1 MGSDIMELLCPAG
14 SKESLIAAI
23 NNGADAIYLSGKKFG
38 ARAFAANFSN
48 DELKEAIRIGKIYG
62 VKIYVTMNTLVKENE
77 VDDFLNQVEF
87 LYSNGIDAILM
98 QDFGMICLCLK
109 KFPNLEIHASTQAH
123 NSSLQGIDFLYK
135 LGVKRVVLPREMSL
149 DEIKLI
155 KTPIEK
161 EVFIHGALCV
171 SYSGRCLMSQVLGG
185 RSGNRGECAGCC
197 RFPWKLYKSDK
208 LLKEGYLLSMKELNL
223 SEDILKLIPY
233 VNSLKIEGRMKSPT
247 YVSFITNYYRKILDN
262 KEITDI
268 DKETLQSLFYR
279 GYTKGHLL
287 KSKDLVNT
295 KSPNHIGLPIGKV
308 IDVNDS
314 KITILLDKD
323 LNQED
328 GIRFLESG
336 KGMIVNYLYD
346 MKDKLIAKGNTNQ
359 KIKLDNKIGLT
370 SLDTVALTTNHK
382 LITKFENI
390 TKKVNITIKV
400 VAKINN
406 PLEITFI
413 KDNIIIS
420 EKGNIVER
428 AKSAVVTKERIIN
441 QVKKL
446 GNTPFNCH
454 DIDVLMDDDIFIP
467 IGEINVLR
475 RTLTERLIG
484 KLMMNFKEPIIK
496 EVTLDYI
503 DSNDIDIN
511 NYNSIDE
518 CQFDIK
524 NSKGI
529 IHEIIDGREKDF
541 IAASSCNIT
550 NSYTAYFLSYYGYK
564 GVILSTELSDAE
576 INHLVNKIKEKTNI
590 KLFVENNIN
599 NKVMTIKGNILDID
613 KSSDYYLVDPKMRK
627 FKVIYDGRLTNIYS
641 PYKLNRC
648 ENAIKNVYFLRKR
661 S

>member
-1 MGSDIMELLCPAG
+1 MELLCPAG
-14 SKESLIAAI
+14 NKESLIAAI
-23 NNGADAIYLSGKKFG
+23 NSGANAVYLSGKKFG

-48 DELKEAIRIGKIYG
+48 EELKEAIRIGKVYG

-77 VDDFLNQVEF
+77 VEEFLEQVEF
-87 LYSNGIDAILM
+87 LYSNGVDAILM

-109 KFPNLEIHASTQAH
+109 KYPNLEIHASTQAH

-197 RFPWKLYKSDK
+197 RFKWKLYKSDK

-223 SEDILKLIPY
+223 SEDILKLTPY
-233 VNSLKIEGRMKSPT
+233 VDSLKIEGRMKSPT
-247 YVSFITNYYRKILDN
+247 YVSFITSYYRKILDGE
-262 KEITDI
+262 KITDI
-268 DKETLQSLFYR
+268 DRENLQSLFYR

-287 KSKDLVNT
+287 NNKDLVNT

-308 IDVNDS
+308 IDVTDS
-314 KITILLDKD
+314 KITILLDKE
-323 LNQED
+323 LAQED

-336 KGMIVNYLYD
+336 KGLIVNYLYD
-346 MKDKLIAKGNTNQ
+346 MKDRLISKGSPKQ
-359 KIKLDNKIGLT
+359 KIILDNKVGLT
-370 SLDTVALTTNHK
+370 TLDTVSLTTNHK
-382 LITKFENI
+382 LITKFDNI
-390 TKKVNITIKV
+390 TKKVDIAIKV
-400 VAKINN
+400 IAKINE
-406 PLEITFI
+406 PLEISFI
-413 KDNIIIS
+413 KDNIIIR

-428 AKSAVVTKERIIN
+428 AKSAIVTKERIIS
-441 QVKKL
+441 QVKRL

-454 DIDVLMDDDIFIP
+454 EIDVLLDDDIFIP
-467 IGEINVLR
+467 MGEINVLR

-484 KLMMNFKEPIIK
+484 KLMMNFKEPVIK
-496 EVTLDYI
+496 DINLDYI
-503 DSNDIDIN
+503 NSNDIDIN
-511 NYNSIDE
+511 NYKSIEE

-524 NSKGI
+524 DRRGI

-564 GVILSTELSDAE
+564 GVFLSTELTDYELNYLAS
-576 INHLVNKIKEKTNI
+576 KIKEKTSI

-599 NKVMTIKGNILDID
+599 NKVMTIKGNILNID
-613 KSSDYYLVDPKMRK
+613 KSNDYYLVDPKNRK

-641 PYKLNRC
+641 PYKLDRN
-648 ENAIKNVYFLRKR
+648 EKSINVVSFIK
-661 S
+661 

>member
-1 MGSDIMELLCPAG
+1 MELLCPAG
-14 SKESLIAAI
+14 NKESLIAAI
-23 NNGADAIYLSGKKFG
+23 NSGANAVYLSGKKFG

-48 DELKEAIRIGKIYG
+48 EELKEAIRIGKVYG

-77 VDDFLNQVEF
+77 IEEFLEQVEF
-87 LYSNGIDAILM
+87 LYSNGVDAILM

-109 KFPNLEIHASTQAH
+109 KYPNLEIHASTQAH

-161 EVFIHGALCV
+161 EAFIHGALCV

-197 RFPWKLYKSDK
+197 RFKWKLYKSDK

-223 SEDILKLIPY
+223 SEDILRLTPY
-233 VNSLKIEGRMKSPT
+233 VDSLKIEGRMKSPT
-247 YVSFITNYYRKILDN
+247 YVSFITNYYRKILDGE
-262 KEITDI
+262 KITDI
-268 DKETLQSLFYR
+268 DRENLQSLFYR

-287 KSKDLVNT
+287 NNKDLVNT
-295 KSPNHIGLPIGKV
+295 KSPNHIGFPIGKV
-308 IDVNDS
+308 INVTDS
-314 KITILLDKD
+314 KITILLDKE
-323 LNQED
+323 LAQED

-336 KGMIVNYLYD
+336 KGLIVNYLYD
-346 MKDKLIAKGNTNQ
+346 MKDRLISKGSPKQ
-359 KIKLDNKIGLT
+359 KIILDNKVGLT
-370 SLDTVALTTNHK
+370 TLDTVSLTTNHK
-382 LITKFENI
+382 LVTKFSAV
-390 TKKVNITIKV
+390 TKKVDIVIKV
-400 VAKINN
+400 IAKINE
-406 PLEITFI
+406 PLEISFI
-413 KDNIIIS
+413 KDNIIVS

-428 AKSAVVTKERIIN
+428 AKSAIVTKERIIS
-441 QVKKL
+441 QVKRL

-454 DIDVLMDDDIFIP
+454 EIDVLLDDDIFIP
-467 IGEINVLR
+467 MGEINVLR

-484 KLMMNFKEPIIK
+484 KLMMNFKEPVIK
-496 EVTLDYI
+496 DINLDYI
-503 DSNDIDIN
+503 NSNDIDIN
-511 NYNSIDE
+511 NYKSIDE

-524 NSKGI
+524 DKKGI

-564 GVILSTELSDAE
+564 GVFLSTELTDYE
-576 INHLVNKIKEKTNI
+576 LNYLVSNIKKKTSI

-599 NKVMTIKGNILDID
+599 NKVMTIKGNILNID
-613 KSSDYYLVDPKMRK
+613 KSNDYYLVDPKNRK

-641 PYKLNRC
+641 PYKLDRN
-648 ENAIKNVYFLRKR
+648 EKSINDVSFIK
-661 S
+661 

>member
-1 MGSDIMELLCPAG
+1 MELLCPAG
-14 SKESLIAAI
+14 NKESLIAAI
-23 NNGADAIYLSGKKFG
+23 NSGANAVYLSGKKFG

-48 DELKEAIRIGKIYG
+48 EELKEAIRIGKVYG

-77 VDDFLNQVEF
+77 IEEFLEQVEF
-87 LYSNGIDAILM
+87 LYSNGVDAILM

-109 KFPNLEIHASTQAH
+109 KYPNLEIHASTQAH

-197 RFPWKLYKSDK
+197 RFKWKLYKSDK

-223 SEDILKLIPY
+223 SEDILRLTPY
-233 VNSLKIEGRMKSPT
+233 VDSLKIEGRMKSPT
-247 YVSFITNYYRKILDN
+247 YVSFITSYYRKILDGE
-262 KEITDI
+262 KITDI
-268 DKETLQSLFYR
+268 DRENLQSLFYR

-287 KSKDLVNT
+287 NNKDLVNT

-308 IDVNDS
+308 IDVTDS
-314 KITILLDKD
+314 KITILLDKE
-323 LNQED
+323 LAQED

-336 KGMIVNYLYD
+336 KGLIVNYLYD
-346 MKDKLIAKGNTNQ
+346 MKDRLISKGSPKQ
-359 KIKLDNKIGLT
+359 KIILDNKVGLT
-370 SLDTVALTTNHK
+370 TLDTVSLTTNHK
-382 LITKFENI
+382 LVTKFSTI
-390 TKKVNITIKV
+390 TKKVDIAIKV
-400 VAKINN
+400 IAKINE
-406 PLEITFI
+406 PLEISFI
-413 KDNIIIS
+413 KDNIIIR

-428 AKSAVVTKERIIN
+428 AKSAIVTKERIIS
-441 QVKKL
+441 QVKRL

-454 DIDVLMDDDIFIP
+454 EIDVLLDDDIFIP
-467 IGEINVLR
+467 MGEINVLR

-484 KLMMNFKEPIIK
+484 KLMMNFKEPVIK
-496 EVTLDYI
+496 DINLDYI
-503 DSNDIDIN
+503 NSNDIDIN
-511 NYNSIDE
+511 NYKSIDE

-524 NSKGI
+524 DRKGI

-564 GVILSTELSDAE
+564 GAFLSTELTDYE
-576 INHLVNKIKEKTNI
+576 LNYLVSNIKKKTSI

-599 NKVMTIKGNILDID
+599 NKVMTIKGNILNID
-613 KSSDYYLVDPKMRK
+613 KSNDYYLVDPKNRK

-641 PYKLNRC
+641 PYKLDRDEKSINDVSF
-648 ENAIKNVYFLRKR
+648 IK
-661 S
+661 

>member
-1 MGSDIMELLCPAG
+1 MELLCPAG
-14 SKESLIAAI
+14 NKESLIAAI
-23 NNGADAIYLSGKKFG
+23 NSGANAVYLSGKKFG

-48 DELKEAIRIGKIYG
+48 EELKEAIRIGKVYG

-77 VDDFLNQVEF
+77 VEEFLEQVEF
-87 LYSNGIDAILM
+87 LYSNGVDAILM

-109 KFPNLEIHASTQAH
+109 KYPNLEIHASTQAH

-197 RFPWKLYKSDK
+197 RFKWKLYKSDK

-223 SEDILKLIPY
+223 SEDILILTPY
-233 VNSLKIEGRMKSPT
+233 VDSLKIEGRMKSPT
-247 YVSFITNYYRKILDN
+247 YVSFITNYYRKILDGE
-262 KEITDI
+262 KITDI
-268 DKETLQSLFYR
+268 DRENLQSLFYR

-287 KSKDLVNT
+287 NNKDLVNT

-308 IDVNDS
+308 IDVTDS
-314 KITILLDKD
+314 KITILLDKE
-323 LNQED
+323 LAQED

-336 KGMIVNYLYD
+336 KGLIVNYLYD
-346 MKDKLIAKGNTNQ
+346 MKDRLISKGSPKQ
-359 KIKLDNKIGLT
+359 KIILDNKVGLT
-370 SLDTVALTTNHK
+370 TLDTVSLTTNHK
-382 LITKFENI
+382 LVTKFSTV
-390 TKKVNITIKV
+390 TKKVDIAIKV
-400 VAKINN
+400 IAKINE
-406 PLEITFI
+406 PLEISFI
-413 KDNIIIS
+413 KDNIIVS

-428 AKSAVVTKERIIN
+428 AKSAIVTKERIIS
-441 QVKKL
+441 QVKRL

-454 DIDVLMDDDIFIP
+454 EIDVLLDDDIFIP
-467 IGEINVLR
+467 MGEINVLR

-484 KLMMNFKEPIIK
+484 KLMMNFKEPVIK
-496 EVTLDYI
+496 DINLDYI
-503 DSNDIDIN
+503 NFNDIDIN
-511 NYNSIDE
+511 NYKSIDE

-524 NSKGI
+524 DRKGI

-564 GVILSTELSDAE
+564 GAFLSTELTDYE
-576 INHLVNKIKEKTNI
+576 LNYLVSNIKKKTSI

-599 NKVMTIKGNILDID
+599 NKVMTIKGNILNID
-613 KSSDYYLVDPKMRK
+613 KSNDYYLVDPKNRK

-641 PYKLNRC
+641 PYKLDRDEKSINDVSF
-648 ENAIKNVYFLRKR
+648 IK
-661 S
+661 

>member
-1 MGSDIMELLCPAG
+1 MELLCPAG
-14 SKESLIAAI
+14 NKESLIAAI
-23 NNGADAIYLSGKKFG
+23 NSGANAVYLSGKKFG

-48 DELKEAIRIGKIYG
+48 EELKEAIRIGKVYG

-77 VDDFLNQVEF
+77 IEEFLEQVEF
-87 LYSNGIDAILM
+87 LYSNGVDAILM

-109 KFPNLEIHASTQAH
+109 KYPNLEIHASTQAH

-149 DEIKLI
+149 DEIKII

-197 RFPWKLYKSDK
+197 RFKWKLYKSDK

-223 SEDILKLIPY
+223 SEDILRLTPY
-233 VNSLKIEGRMKSPT
+233 VDSLKIEGRMKSPT
-247 YVSFITNYYRKILDN
+247 YVSFITSYYRKILDGE
-262 KEITDI
+262 KIADI
-268 DKETLQSLFYR
+268 DRENLQSLFYR

-287 KSKDLVNT
+287 NNKDLVNT

-308 IDVNDS
+308 IDVTDS
-314 KITILLDKD
+314 KITILLDKE
-323 LNQED
+323 LAQED

-336 KGMIVNYLYD
+336 KGLIVNYLYD
-346 MKDKLIAKGNTNQ
+346 MKDRLISKGSPKQ
-359 KIKLDNKIGLT
+359 KIILDNKVGLT
-370 SLDTVALTTNHK
+370 SLDTVSLTTNHK
-382 LITKFENI
+382 LITKFDNI
-390 TKKVNITIKV
+390 TKKVDIAIKV
-400 VAKINN
+400 IAKINE
-406 PLEITFI
+406 PLEISFI
-413 KDNIIIS
+413 KDNIIVR

-428 AKSAVVTKERIIN
+428 AKSAIVTKERIIS
-441 QVKKL
+441 QVKRL

-454 DIDVLMDDDIFIP
+454 EIDVLLDDDIFIP
-467 IGEINVLR
+467 MGEINVLR

-484 KLMMNFKEPIIK
+484 KLMMNFKEPVIK
-496 EVTLDYI
+496 DINLDYI
-503 DSNDIDIN
+503 NSKDIDIN
-511 NYNSIDE
+511 NYKSIDE

-524 NSKGI
+524 DRKGI

-564 GVILSTELSDAE
+564 GAFLSTELTDYE
-576 INHLVNKIKEKTNI
+576 LNYLVSNIKKKTSI

-599 NKVMTIKGNILDID
+599 NKVMTIKGNILNID
-613 KSSDYYLVDPKMRK
+613 KSDDYYLVDPKNRK

-641 PYKLNRC
+641 PYKLDRN
-648 ENAIKNVYFLRKR
+648 EKSINDVSFVK
-661 S
+661 

>member
-1 MGSDIMELLCPAG
+1 MELLCPAG
-14 SKESLIAAI
+14 NKESLIAAI
-23 NNGADAIYLSGKKFG
+23 NSGANAVYLSGKKFG

-48 DELKEAIRIGKIYG
+48 EELKEAIRIGKVYG

-77 VDDFLNQVEF
+77 VEEFLEQVEF
-87 LYSNGIDAILM
+87 LYSNGVDAILM

-109 KFPNLEIHASTQAH
+109 KYPNLEIHASTQAH

-197 RFPWKLYKSDK
+197 RFKWKLYKSDK

-223 SEDILKLIPY
+223 SEDILRLIPY
-233 VNSLKIEGRMKSPT
+233 VDSLKIEGRMKSPT
-247 YVSFITNYYRKILDN
+247 YVSFITSYYRKILDGE
-262 KEITDI
+262 KITDI
-268 DKETLQSLFYR
+268 DRENLQSLFYR

-287 KSKDLVNT
+287 NNKDLVNT

-308 IDVNDS
+308 IDVTDS
-314 KITILLDKD
+314 KITILLDKE
-323 LNQED
+323 LAQED

-336 KGMIVNYLYD
+336 KGLIVNYLYD
-346 MKDKLIAKGNTNQ
+346 MKDRLISKGSPKQ
-359 KIKLDNKIGLT
+359 KIILDNKVGLT
-370 SLDTVALTTNHK
+370 TLDTVSLTTNHK
-382 LITKFENI
+382 LITKFSTV
-390 TKKVNITIKV
+390 TKKVDIAIKV
-400 VAKINN
+400 IAKINE
-406 PLEITFI
+406 PLEISFI
-413 KDNIIIS
+413 KDNIIVR

-428 AKSAVVTKERIIN
+428 AKSAIVTKERIIS
-441 QVKKL
+441 QVKRL

-454 DIDVLMDDDIFIP
+454 EIDVLLDDDIFIP
-467 IGEINVLR
+467 MGEINVLR

-484 KLMMNFKEPIIK
+484 RLMMNFKEPVIK
-496 EVTLDYI
+496 DINLDYI
-503 DSNDIDIN
+503 NSNDIDIN
-511 NYNSIDE
+511 NYKSIDE

-524 NSKGI
+524 DKKGI

-564 GVILSTELSDAE
+564 GAFLSTELTDYE
-576 INHLVNKIKEKTNI
+576 LNYLVSNIKKKTSI

-599 NKVMTIKGNILDID
+599 NKVMTIKGNILNID
-613 KSSDYYLVDPKMRK
+613 KSNDYYLVDPKNRK

-641 PYKLNRC
+641 PYKLDRDEKSINDVSF
-648 ENAIKNVYFLRKR
+648 IK
-661 S
+661 

>member
-1 MGSDIMELLCPAG
+1 MELLCPAG
-14 SKESLIAAI
+14 NKESLIAAI
-23 NNGADAIYLSGKKFG
+23 NSGANAVYLSGKKFG

-48 DELKEAIRIGKIYG
+48 EELKEAIRIGKVYG

-77 VDDFLNQVEF
+77 IEEFLEQVEF
-87 LYSNGIDAILM
+87 LYSNGVDAILM
-98 QDFGMICLCLK
+98 QDFGMICLCLRK
-109 KFPNLEIHASTQAH
+109 YPNLEIHASTQAH

-197 RFPWKLYKSDK
+197 RFKWKLYKSDK

-223 SEDILKLIPY
+223 SEDILRLTPY
-233 VNSLKIEGRMKSPT
+233 VDSLKIEGRMKSPT
-247 YVSFITNYYRKILDN
+247 YVSFITSYYRKILDGE
-262 KEITDI
+262 KITNI
-268 DKETLQSLFYR
+268 DRENLQSLFYR

-287 KSKDLVNT
+287 NNKDLVNT

-308 IDVNDS
+308 IDVTDS
-314 KITILLDKD
+314 KITILLDKE
-323 LNQED
+323 LAQED

-336 KGMIVNYLYD
+336 KGLIVNYLYD
-346 MKDKLIAKGNTNQ
+346 MKDRLISKGSPKQ
-359 KIKLDNKIGLT
+359 KIILDNKVGLT
-370 SLDTVALTTNHK
+370 TLDTVSLTTNHK
-382 LITKFENI
+382 LITKFSTV
-390 TKKVNITIKV
+390 TKKVDIAIKV
-400 VAKINN
+400 IAKINE
-406 PLEITFI
+406 PLEISFI
-413 KDNIIIS
+413 KDNIIVS

-428 AKSAVVTKERIIN
+428 AKSAIVTKERIIS
-441 QVKKL
+441 QVKRL

-454 DIDVLMDDDIFIP
+454 EIDVLLDDDIFIP
-467 IGEINVLR
+467 MGEINVLR

-484 KLMMNFKEPIIK
+484 KLMMNFKEPVIK
-496 EVTLDYI
+496 DINLDYI
-503 DSNDIDIN
+503 NSNDIDIN
-511 NYNSIDE
+511 NYKSIDE

-524 NSKGI
+524 DRKGI

-564 GVILSTELSDAE
+564 GVFLSTELTDYE
-576 INHLVNKIKEKTNI
+576 LNYLVSNIKKKTSI

-599 NKVMTIKGNILDID
+599 NKVMTIKGNILNID
-613 KSSDYYLVDPKMRK
+613 KSNDYYLVDPKNRK

-641 PYKLNRC
+641 PYKLDRDEKSINDVSF
-648 ENAIKNVYFLRKR
+648 IK
-661 S
+661 

>member
-1 MGSDIMELLCPAG
+1 MELLCPAG
-14 SKESLIAAI
+14 NKESLIAAI
-23 NNGADAIYLSGKKFG
+23 NSGANAVYLSGKKFG

-48 DELKEAIRIGKIYG
+48 EELKEAIRIGKVYG

-77 VDDFLNQVEF
+77 IEEFLEQVEF
-87 LYSNGIDAILM
+87 LYSNGVDAILM

-109 KFPNLEIHASTQAH
+109 KYPNLEIHASTQAH

-185 RSGNRGECAGCC
+185 RSGNRGECVGCG
-197 RFPWKLYKSDK
+197 RFKWKLYKSDK
-208 LLKEGYLLSMKELNL
+208 LVKEGYLLSMKELNL
-223 SEDILKLIPY
+223 SEDILRLTPY
-233 VNSLKIEGRMKSPT
+233 VDSLKIEGRMKSPT
-247 YVSFITNYYRKILDN
+247 YVSFITNYYRKILYGE
-262 KEITDI
+262 KITDI
-268 DKETLQSLFYR
+268 DRENLQSLFYR

-287 KSKDLVNT
+287 NNKDLVNT

-308 IDVNDS
+308 IDVTDS
-314 KITILLDKD
+314 KITILLDKE
-323 LNQED
+323 LAQED

-336 KGMIVNYLYD
+336 KGLIVNYLYD
-346 MKDKLIAKGNTNQ
+346 MKDRLISKGSPKQ
-359 KIKLDNKIGLT
+359 KIILDNKIGLT
-370 SLDTVALTTNHK
+370 TLDTVSLTTNHN
-382 LITKFENI
+382 LITKFDNI
-390 TKKVNITIKV
+390 TRKVDIAIKV
-400 VAKINN
+400 IAKINE
-406 PLEITFI
+406 PLEISFI
-413 KDNIIIS
+413 KDNIIIR

-428 AKSAVVTKERIIN
+428 AKSAIVTKERIIS
-441 QVKKL
+441 QVKRL

-454 DIDVLMDDDIFIP
+454 EIDVLLDDDIFIP
-467 IGEINVLR
+467 MGEINVLR

-484 KLMMNFKEPIIK
+484 KLMMNFKEPVIK
-496 EVTLDYI
+496 DINLEYI
-503 DSNDIDIN
+503 NFNDIDIN
-511 NYNSIDE
+511 NYTSIDE

-524 NSKGI
+524 DKKGI

-541 IAASSCNIT
+541 IAARSCNIT

-564 GVILSTELSDAE
+564 GVFLSTELTDYE
-576 INHLVNKIKEKTNI
+576 LNYLVSNIKKKTSI

-599 NKVMTIKGNILDID
+599 NKVMTIKGNILNID
-613 KSSDYYLVDPKMRK
+613 KSNDYYLVDPKNRK

-641 PYKLNRC
+641 PYKLDRDEKSINDVSF
-648 ENAIKNVYFLRKR
+648 IK
-661 S
+661 

>member
-1 MGSDIMELLCPAG
+1 MELLCPAG
-14 SKESLIAAI
+14 NKESLIAAI
-23 NNGADAIYLSGKKFG
+23 NSGANAVYLSGKKFG

-48 DELKEAIRIGKIYG
+48 EELKEAIRIGKVYG

-77 VDDFLNQVEF
+77 VEEFLEQVEF
-87 LYSNGIDAILM
+87 LYSNGVDAILM

-109 KFPNLEIHASTQAH
+109 KYPNLEIHASTQAH

-197 RFPWKLYKSDK
+197 RFKWKLYKSDK

-223 SEDILKLIPY
+223 SEDILRLIPY
-233 VNSLKIEGRMKSPT
+233 VDSLKIEGRMKSPT
-247 YVSFITNYYRKILDN
+247 YVSFITNYYRKILDGE
-262 KEITDI
+262 KITDI
-268 DKETLQSLFYR
+268 DRENLQSLFYR

-287 KSKDLVNT
+287 NNKDLVNT

-308 IDVNDS
+308 IDVTDS
-314 KITILLDKD
+314 KITILLDKE
-323 LNQED
+323 LAQED

-336 KGMIVNYLYD
+336 KGLIVNYLYD
-346 MKDKLIAKGNTNQ
+346 MKDRLISKGSPKQ
-359 KIKLDNKIGLT
+359 KIILDNKVGLT
-370 SLDTVALTTNHK
+370 TLDTVSLTTNHK
-382 LITKFENI
+382 LVTKFSTI
-390 TKKVNITIKV
+390 TKKVDIEIKV
-400 VAKINN
+400 IAKINE
-406 PLEITFI
+406 PLEISFI
-413 KDNIIIS
+413 KDNIIVR

-428 AKSAVVTKERIIN
+428 AKSAIVTKERMIS
-441 QVKKL
+441 QVKRL

-454 DIDVLMDDDIFIP
+454 EIDVLLDDDIFIP
-467 IGEINVLR
+467 MGEINVLR

-484 KLMMNFKEPIIK
+484 KLMMNFKEPVIK
-496 EVTLDYI
+496 DINLDYI
-503 DSNDIDIN
+503 NSNDIDIN
-511 NYNSIDE
+511 NYKSIDE

-524 NSKGI
+524 DKKGI

-564 GVILSTELSDAE
+564 GAFLSTELTDYE
-576 INHLVNKIKEKTNI
+576 LNYLVSNIKKKTSI

-599 NKVMTIKGNILDID
+599 NKVMTIKGNILNID
-613 KSSDYYLVDPKMRK
+613 KSNDYYLVDPKNRK

-641 PYKLNRC
+641 PYKLDRDEKSINDVSF
-648 ENAIKNVYFLRKR
+648 IK
-661 S
+661 

>member
-1 MGSDIMELLCPAG
+1 MELLCPAG
-14 SKESLIAAI
+14 NKESLIAAI
-23 NNGADAIYLSGKKFG
+23 NSGANAVYLSGKKFG

-48 DELKEAIRIGKIYG
+48 EELKEAIRIGKVYG

-77 VDDFLNQVEF
+77 IEEFLEQVEF
-87 LYSNGIDAILM
+87 LYSNGVDAILM

-109 KFPNLEIHASTQAH
+109 KYPNLEIHASTQAH

-197 RFPWKLYKSDK
+197 RFKWKLYKSDK

-223 SEDILKLIPY
+223 SEDILRLTPY
-233 VNSLKIEGRMKSPT
+233 VDSLKIEGRMKSPT
-247 YVSFITNYYRKILDN
+247 YVSFITSYYRKILDGE
-262 KEITDI
+262 KITDI
-268 DKETLQSLFYR
+268 DRENLQSLFYR

-287 KSKDLVNT
+287 NNKDLVNT

-308 IDVNDS
+308 IDVTDS
-314 KITILLDKD
+314 KITILLDKE
-323 LNQED
+323 LAQED

-336 KGMIVNYLYD
+336 KGLIVNYLYD
-346 MKDKLIAKGNTNQ
+346 MKDRLISKGSPKQ
-359 KIKLDNKIGLT
+359 KVILDNKVGLT

-382 LITKFENI
+382 LITKFDNI
-390 TKKVNITIKV
+390 TKKVDIAIKV
-400 VAKINN
+400 IAKINE
-406 PLEITFI
+406 PLEISFI
-413 KDNIIIS
+413 KDNIIIK

-428 AKSAVVTKERIIN
+428 AKSAIVTKERIIS
-441 QVKKL
+441 QVKRL

-454 DIDVLMDDDIFIP
+454 EIDVLLDDDIFIP
-467 IGEINVLR
+467 MGEINVLR

-484 KLMMNFKEPIIK
+484 KLMMNFKEPVIK
-496 EVTLDYI
+496 DINLDYI
-503 DSNDIDIN
+503 NSNDIDIN
-511 NYNSIDE
+511 NYKSIDE

-524 NSKGI
+524 DRKGI
-529 IHEIIDGREKDF
+529 IHEIIDGREKDL

-564 GVILSTELSDAE
+564 GVFLSTELTDYE
-576 INHLVNKIKEKTNI
+576 LNYLVSNIKKKTSI

-599 NKVMTIKGNILDID
+599 NKVMTIKGNILNID
-613 KSSDYYLVDPKMRK
+613 KSNDYYLVDPKNRK

-641 PYKLNRC
+641 PYKLDRN
-648 ENAIKNVYFLRKR
+648 EKSINDVSFVK
-661 S
+661 

>member
-1 MGSDIMELLCPAG
+1 MELLCPAG
-14 SKESLIAAI
+14 NKESLIAAI
-23 NNGADAIYLSGKKFG
+23 NSGANAVYLSGKRFG

-48 DELKEAIRIGKIYG
+48 EELKEAIRIGKVYG

-77 VDDFLNQVEF
+77 IEEFLEQVEF
-87 LYSNGIDAILM
+87 LFSNGLYAILM

-109 KFPNLEIHASTQAH
+109 KYPNLEIHASTQAH

-197 RFPWKLYKSDK
+197 RFKWKLYKSDK

-223 SEDILKLIPY
+223 SEDILRLIPY
-233 VNSLKIEGRMKSPT
+233 VDSLKIEGRMKSPT
-247 YVSFITNYYRKILDN
+247 YVSFITSYYRKILDGE
-262 KEITDI
+262 KITDI
-268 DKETLQSLFYR
+268 DRENLQSLFYR

-287 KSKDLVNT
+287 NNKDLVNT

-308 IDVNDS
+308 IDVTDS
-314 KITILLDKD
+314 KITILLDKE
-323 LNQED
+323 LAQED

-336 KGMIVNYLYD
+336 KGLIVNYLYN
-346 MKDKLIAKGNTNQ
+346 MKDRLISKGSPKQ
-359 KIKLDNKIGLT
+359 KIILDNKVGLT
-370 SLDTVALTTNHK
+370 TLDTVSLTTNHK
-382 LITKFENI
+382 LATKFDNI
-390 TKKVNITIKV
+390 TKKVDIAIKV
-400 VAKINN
+400 IAKINE
-406 PLEITFI
+406 PLEISFI
-413 KDNIIIS
+413 KDNIIIR

-428 AKSAVVTKERIIN
+428 AKSAIVTKERIIS

-454 DIDVLMDDDIFIP
+454 EIDVLLDDDIFIP
-467 IGEINVLR
+467 MGEINVLR

-484 KLMMNFKEPIIK
+484 KLMMNFKEPVIK
-496 EVTLDYI
+496 DINLDYI
-503 DSNDIDIN
+503 NSKDIDIN
-511 NYNSIDE
+511 NYKSIEE

-524 NSKGI
+524 DRKGI

-564 GVILSTELSDAE
+564 GAFLSTELTDYE
-576 INHLVNKIKEKTNI
+576 LNYLVSNIKKKTSI

-599 NKVMTIKGNILDID
+599 NKVMTIKGNILNID
-613 KSSDYYLVDPKMRK
+613 KYNDYYLVDPKNRK

-641 PYKLNRC
+641 PYKLDRDEKSINDVSF
-648 ENAIKNVYFLRKR
+648 IK
-661 S
+661 

>member
-1 MGSDIMELLCPAG
+1 MELLCPAG
-14 SKESLIAAI
+14 NKESLIAAI
-23 NNGADAIYLSGKKFG
+23 NSGANAVYLSGKRFG

-48 DELKEAIRIGKIYG
+48 EELKEAIRIGKVYG

-77 VDDFLNQVEF
+77 VEEFLEQVEF
-87 LYSNGIDAILM
+87 LYSNGVDAILM

-109 KFPNLEIHASTQAH
+109 KYPNLEIHASTQAH

-197 RFPWKLYKSDK
+197 RFKWKLYKSDK

-223 SEDILKLIPY
+223 SEDILRLTPY
-233 VNSLKIEGRMKSPT
+233 VDSLKIEGRMKSPT
-247 YVSFITNYYRKILDN
+247 YVSFITNYYRKILDGE
-262 KEITDI
+262 KITDI
-268 DKETLQSLFYR
+268 DRENLQSLFYR

-287 KSKDLVNT
+287 NNKDLVNT

-308 IDVNDS
+308 IDVTDS
-314 KITILLDKD
+314 KITILLDKE
-323 LNQED
+323 LAQED

-336 KGMIVNYLYD
+336 KGLIVNYLYD
-346 MKDKLIAKGNTNQ
+346 MKDRLISKGSPKQ
-359 KIKLDNKIGLT
+359 KIILDNKVGLT
-370 SLDTVALTTNHK
+370 TLDTVSLTTNHK
-382 LITKFENI
+382 LVTKFSTI
-390 TKKVNITIKV
+390 TKKVDIAIKV
-400 VAKINN
+400 IAKINE
-406 PLEITFI
+406 PLEISFI
-413 KDNIIIS
+413 KDNIIVR

-428 AKSAVVTKERIIN
+428 AKSAIVTKERIIS
-441 QVKKL
+441 QVKRL

-454 DIDVLMDDDIFIP
+454 EIDVLLDDDIFIP
-467 IGEINVLR
+467 MGEINVLR

-484 KLMMNFKEPIIK
+484 KLMMNFKEPVIK
-496 EVTLDYI
+496 DINLDYI
-503 DSNDIDIN
+503 NSNDIDIN
-511 NYNSIDE
+511 NYKSIDE

-524 NSKGI
+524 DKKGI

-564 GVILSTELSDAE
+564 GAFLSTELTDYE
-576 INHLVNKIKEKTNI
+576 LNYLVSNIKKKTSI

-599 NKVMTIKGNILDID
+599 NKVMTIKGNILNID
-613 KSSDYYLVDPKMRK
+613 KSNDYYLVDPKNRK

-641 PYKLNRC
+641 PYKLDRDEKSINDVSF
-648 ENAIKNVYFLRKR
+648 IK
-661 S
+661 

>member
-1 MGSDIMELLCPAG
+1 MELLCPSG
-14 SKESLIAAI
+14 NKESLIAAI
-23 NNGADAIYLSGKKFG
+23 NSGANAVYLSGKKFG

-48 DELKEAIRIGKIYG
+48 EELKEAIRIGKVYG

-77 VDDFLNQVEF
+77 IEEFLEQVEF
-87 LYSNGIDAILM
+87 LYSNGVDAILM

-109 KFPNLEIHASTQAH
+109 KYPNLEIHASTQAN

-197 RFPWKLYKSDK
+197 RFKWKLYKSDK

-223 SEDILKLIPY
+223 SEDILRLIPY
-233 VNSLKIEGRMKSPT
+233 VDSLKIEGRMKSPT
-247 YVSFITNYYRKILDN
+247 YVSFITSYYRKILDGE
-262 KEITDI
+262 KITDI
-268 DKETLQSLFYR
+268 DRENLQSLFYR

-287 KSKDLVNT
+287 NNKDLVNT

-308 IDVNDS
+308 IDVTDS
-314 KITILLDKD
+314 KITILLDKE
-323 LNQED
+323 LAQED

-336 KGMIVNYLYD
+336 KGLIVNYLYD
-346 MKDKLIAKGNTNQ
+346 MKDRLISKGSPKQ
-359 KIKLDNKIGLT
+359 KIILDNKVGLT
-370 SLDTVALTTNHK
+370 TLDTVSLTTNHK
-382 LITKFENI
+382 LITKFSTV
-390 TKKVNITIKV
+390 TKKVDIAIKV
-400 VAKINN
+400 IAKINE
-406 PLEITFI
+406 PLEISFI
-413 KDNIIIS
+413 KDNIIVS

-428 AKSAVVTKERIIN
+428 AKNAIVTKERIIS
-441 QVKKL
+441 QVKRL

-454 DIDVLMDDDIFIP
+454 EIDVLLDDDIFIP
-467 IGEINVLR
+467 MGEINVLR

-484 KLMMNFKEPIIK
+484 KLMMNFKEPVIK
-496 EVTLDYI
+496 DINLDYI
-503 DSNDIDIN
+503 NSNDIDIN
-511 NYNSIDE
+511 NYKSIDE

-524 NSKGI
+524 DRKGI

-564 GVILSTELSDAE
+564 GVFLSTELTDYE
-576 INHLVNKIKEKTNI
+576 LNYLVSNIKKKTSI

-599 NKVMTIKGNILDID
+599 NKVMTIKGNILNID
-613 KSSDYYLVDPKMRK
+613 KSNDYYLVDPKNRK

-641 PYKLNRC
+641 PYKLDRDEKSINDVSF
-648 ENAIKNVYFLRKR
+648 IK
-661 S
+661 

>member
-1 MGSDIMELLCPAG
+1 MELLCPAG
-14 SKESLIAAI
+14 NKESLIAAI
-23 NNGADAIYLSGKKFG
+23 NSGANAVYLSGKKFG

-48 DELKEAIRIGKIYG
+48 EELKEAIRIGKVYG

-77 VDDFLNQVEF
+77 IEEFLEQVEF
-87 LYSNGIDAILM
+87 LYSNGVDAILM

-109 KFPNLEIHASTQAH
+109 KYPNLEIHASTQAH
-123 NSSLQGIDFLYK
+123 NSSLQGIDFFYK
-135 LGVKRVVLPREMSL
+135 LGVKRVVLPREMSF

-197 RFPWKLYKSDK
+197 RFKWKLYKSDK

-223 SEDILKLIPY
+223 SEDILRLTPY
-233 VNSLKIEGRMKSPT
+233 VDSLKIEGRMKSPT
-247 YVSFITNYYRKILDN
+247 YVSFITSYYRKILDGE
-262 KEITDI
+262 KITDI
-268 DKETLQSLFYR
+268 DRENLQSLFYR

-287 KSKDLVNT
+287 NNKDLVNT

-308 IDVNDS
+308 IDVTDS
-314 KITILLDKD
+314 KITILLDKE
-323 LNQED
+323 LAQED

-336 KGMIVNYLYD
+336 KGLIVNYLYD
-346 MKDKLIAKGNTNQ
+346 MKDRLISKGSPKQ
-359 KIKLDNKIGLT
+359 KVILDNKVGLT

-382 LITKFENI
+382 LITKFDNI
-390 TKKVNITIKV
+390 TKKVDIAIKV
-400 VAKINN
+400 IAKINE
-406 PLEITFI
+406 PLEISFI
-413 KDNIIIS
+413 KDNIIIK

-428 AKSAVVTKERIIN
+428 AKSAIVTKERIIS
-441 QVKKL
+441 QVKRL

-454 DIDVLMDDDIFIP
+454 EIDVLLDDDIFIP
-467 IGEINVLR
+467 MGEINVLR

-484 KLMMNFKEPIIK
+484 KLMMNFKEPVIK
-496 EVTLDYI
+496 DINLDYI
-503 DSNDIDIN
+503 NSNDIDIN
-511 NYNSIDE
+511 NYKSIDE

-524 NSKGI
+524 DRKGI
-529 IHEIIDGREKDF
+529 IHEIIDGREKDL

-564 GVILSTELSDAE
+564 GVFLSTELTDYE
-576 INHLVNKIKEKTNI
+576 LNYLVSNIKKKTSI

-599 NKVMTIKGNILDID
+599 NKVMTIKGNILNID
-613 KSSDYYLVDPKMRK
+613 KSNDYYLVDPKNRK

-641 PYKLNRC
+641 PYKLDRDEKSINDV
-648 ENAIKNVYFLRKR
+648 NFIK
-661 S
+661 

>member
-1 MGSDIMELLCPAG
+1 MELLCPAG
-14 SKESLIAAI
+14 NKESLIAAI
-23 NNGADAIYLSGKKFG
+23 NSGANAVYLSGKKFG

-48 DELKEAIRIGKIYG
+48 EELKEAIRIGKVYG

-77 VDDFLNQVEF
+77 IEEFLEQVEF
-87 LYSNGIDAILM
+87 LYSNGVDAILM

-109 KFPNLEIHASTQAH
+109 KYPNLEIHASTQAH

-197 RFPWKLYKSDK
+197 RFKWKLYKSDK

-223 SEDILKLIPY
+223 SEDILRLTPY
-233 VNSLKIEGRMKSPT
+233 VDSLKIEGRMKSPT
-247 YVSFITNYYRKILDN
+247 YVSFITSYYRKILDGE
-262 KEITDI
+262 KITDI
-268 DKETLQSLFYR
+268 DRENLQSLFYR

-287 KSKDLVNT
+287 NNKDLVNT

-308 IDVNDS
+308 IDVTDS
-314 KITILLDKD
+314 KITILLDKE
-323 LNQED
+323 LAQED

-336 KGMIVNYLYD
+336 KGLIVNYLYD
-346 MKDKLIAKGNTNQ
+346 MKDRLISKGSPKQ
-359 KIKLDNKIGLT
+359 KIILDNKVGLT
-370 SLDTVALTTNHK
+370 TLDTVSLTTNHK
-382 LITKFENI
+382 LITKFSTV
-390 TKKVNITIKV
+390 TKKVDIAIKV
-400 VAKINN
+400 IAKINE
-406 PLEITFI
+406 PLEISFI
-413 KDNIIIS
+413 KDNIIVS

-428 AKSAVVTKERIIN
+428 AKSAIVTKERIIS
-441 QVKKL
+441 QVKRL

-454 DIDVLMDDDIFIP
+454 EIDVLLDDDIFIP
-467 IGEINVLR
+467 MGEINVLR

-484 KLMMNFKEPIIK
+484 KLMMNFKEPVIK
-496 EVTLDYI
+496 DINLDYI
-503 DSNDIDIN
+503 NSNDIDIN
-511 NYNSIDE
+511 NYKSIEE

-524 NSKGI
+524 DRKGI

-564 GVILSTELSDAE
+564 GVFLSTELTDYE
-576 INHLVNKIKEKTNI
+576 LNYLVSNIKKKTSI

-599 NKVMTIKGNILDID
+599 NKVMTIKGNILNID
-613 KSSDYYLVDPKMRK
+613 KSNDYYLVDPKNRK
-627 FKVIYDGRLTNIYS
+627 FKVIYDDRLTNIYS
-641 PYKLNRC
+641 PYKLDRDEKSINDVSF
-648 ENAIKNVYFLRKR
+648 IK
-661 S
+661 

>member
-1 MGSDIMELLCPAG
+1 MELLCPAG
-14 SKESLIAAI
+14 NKESLIAAI
-23 NNGADAIYLSGKKFG
+23 NSGANAVYLSGKKFG

-48 DELKEAIRIGKIYG
+48 EELKEAIRIGKAYG

-77 VDDFLNQVEF
+77 IEEFLEQVEF
-87 LYSNGIDAILM
+87 LYSNGVDAILM

-109 KFPNLEIHASTQAH
+109 KYPNLEIHASTQAH

-197 RFPWKLYKSDK
+197 RFKWKLYKSDK

-223 SEDILKLIPY
+223 SEDILRLTPY
-233 VNSLKIEGRMKSPT
+233 VDSLKIEGRMKSPT
-247 YVSFITNYYRKILDN
+247 YVSFITSYYRKILDGE
-262 KEITDI
+262 KITDI
-268 DKETLQSLFYR
+268 DRENLQSLFYR

-287 KSKDLVNT
+287 NNKDLVNT

-308 IDVNDS
+308 IDVTDS
-314 KITILLDKD
+314 KITILLDKE
-323 LNQED
+323 LAQED

-336 KGMIVNYLYD
+336 KGLIVNYLYD
-346 MKDKLIAKGNTNQ
+346 MKDRLISKGSPKQ
-359 KIKLDNKIGLT
+359 KVILDNKVGLT
-370 SLDTVALTTNHK
+370 TLDTVSLTTNHK
-382 LITKFENI
+382 LITKFSTV
-390 TKKVNITIKV
+390 TKKVDIAIKV
-400 VAKINN
+400 IAKINE
-406 PLEITFI
+406 PLEISFI
-413 KDNIIIS
+413 KDNIIVS

-428 AKSAVVTKERIIN
+428 AKSAIVTKERIIS
-441 QVKKL
+441 QVKRL

-454 DIDVLMDDDIFIP
+454 EIDVLLDDDIFIP
-467 IGEINVLR
+467 MGEINVLR

-484 KLMMNFKEPIIK
+484 KLMMNFKEPVIK
-496 EVTLDYI
+496 DINLDYI
-503 DSNDIDIN
+503 NSNDIDIN
-511 NYNSIDE
+511 NYKSIDE

-524 NSKGI
+524 DRKGI

-564 GVILSTELSDAE
+564 GVFLSTELTDYE
-576 INHLVNKIKEKTNI
+576 LNYLVSNIKKKTSI

-599 NKVMTIKGNILDID
+599 NKVMTIKGNILNID
-613 KSSDYYLVDPKMRK
+613 KSNDYYLVDPKNRK

-641 PYKLNRC
+641 PYKLDRDEKSINDVSF
-648 ENAIKNVYFLRKR
+648 IK
-661 S
+661 

>member
-1 MGSDIMELLCPAG
+1 MELLCPAG
-14 SKESLIAAI
+14 NKESLIAAI
-23 NNGADAIYLSGKKFG
+23 NSGANAVYLSGKKFG

-48 DELKEAIRIGKIYG
+48 EELKEAIRIGKAYG

-77 VDDFLNQVEF
+77 IEEFLEQVEF
-87 LYSNGIDAILM
+87 LYSNGVDAILM

-109 KFPNLEIHASTQAH
+109 KYPNLEIHASTQAH

-197 RFPWKLYKSDK
+197 RFKWKLYKSDK

-223 SEDILKLIPY
+223 SEDILRLTPY
-233 VNSLKIEGRMKSPT
+233 VDSLKIEGRMKSPT
-247 YVSFITNYYRKILDN
+247 YVSFITSYYRKILDGE
-262 KEITDI
+262 KITDI
-268 DKETLQSLFYR
+268 DRENLQSLFYR

-287 KSKDLVNT
+287 NNKDLVNT

-308 IDVNDS
+308 IDVTDS
-314 KITILLDKD
+314 KITILLDKE
-323 LNQED
+323 LAQED

-336 KGMIVNYLYD
+336 KGLIVNYLYD
-346 MKDKLIAKGNTNQ
+346 MKDRLISKGSPKQ
-359 KIKLDNKIGLT
+359 KVILDNKVGLT

-382 LITKFENI
+382 LITKFSTV
-390 TKKVNITIKV
+390 TKKVDIAIKV
-400 VAKINN
+400 IAKINE

-413 KDNIIIS
+413 KDNIVVR

-428 AKSAVVTKERIIN
+428 AKSAIVTKERIIS
-441 QVKKL
+441 QVKRL

-454 DIDVLMDDDIFIP
+454 EIDVLLDDDIFIP
-467 IGEINVLR
+467 MGEINVLR

-484 KLMMNFKEPIIK
+484 KLMMNFKEPVIK
-496 EVTLDYI
+496 DINLDYI
-503 DSNDIDIN
+503 NSNDIDIN
-511 NYNSIDE
+511 NYKSIDE

-524 NSKGI
+524 DRKGI

-564 GVILSTELSDAE
+564 GVFLSTELTDYELDYLAS
-576 INHLVNKIKEKTNI
+576 KIKKKTSI
-590 KLFVENNIN
+590 KQFVENNIN
-599 NKVMTIKGNILDID
+599 NKVMTIKGNILNID
-613 KSSDYYLVDPKMRK
+613 KSNDYYLVDPKNRK

-641 PYKLNRC
+641 PYKLDRN
-648 ENAIKNVYFLRKR
+648 EKSINDASFVK
-661 S
+661 

>member
-1 MGSDIMELLCPAG
+1 MELLCPAG
-14 SKESLIAAI
+14 NKESLIAAI
-23 NNGADAIYLSGKKFG
+23 NSGANAVYLSGKRFG

-48 DELKEAIRIGKIYG
+48 EELKEAIRIGKVYG

-77 VDDFLNQVEF
+77 IEEFLEQVEF
-87 LYSNGIDAILM
+87 LYSNGVDAILM

-109 KFPNLEIHASTQAH
+109 KYPNLEIHASTQAH

-197 RFPWKLYKSDK
+197 RFKWKLYKSDK

-223 SEDILKLIPY
+223 SEDILRLTPY
-233 VNSLKIEGRMKSPT
+233 VDSLKIEGRMKSPT
-247 YVSFITNYYRKILDN
+247 YVSFITSYYRKILDGE
-262 KEITDI
+262 KITDI
-268 DKETLQSLFYR
+268 DRENLQSLFYR

-287 KSKDLVNT
+287 NNKDLVNT

-308 IDVNDS
+308 IDVTDS
-314 KITILLDKD
+314 KIMILLDKE
-323 LNQED
+323 LAQED

-336 KGMIVNYLYD
+336 KGLIVNYLYD
-346 MKDKLIAKGNTNQ
+346 MKDRLISKGSPKQ
-359 KIKLDNKIGLT
+359 KIILDNKVGLT
-370 SLDTVALTTNHK
+370 TLDTVSLTTNHK
-382 LITKFENI
+382 LVTKFSTI
-390 TKKVNITIKV
+390 TKKVDIAIKV
-400 VAKINN
+400 IAKINE
-406 PLEITFI
+406 PLEISFI
-413 KDNIIIS
+413 KDNIIIR

-428 AKSAVVTKERIIN
+428 AKSAIVTKERIIS

-454 DIDVLMDDDIFIP
+454 EIDVLLDDDIFIP
-467 IGEINVLR
+467 MGEINVLR

-484 KLMMNFKEPIIK
+484 KLMMNFKEPVIK
-496 EVTLDYI
+496 DINLDYI
-503 DSNDIDIN
+503 NSNDIDIN
-511 NYNSIDE
+511 NYKSIDE

-524 NSKGI
+524 DRKGI

-564 GVILSTELSDAE
+564 GAFLSTELTDYE
-576 INHLVNKIKEKTNI
+576 LNYLVSNIKKKTSI

-599 NKVMTIKGNILDID
+599 NKVMTIKGNILNID
-613 KSSDYYLVDPKMRK
+613 KSNDYYLVDPKNRK

-641 PYKLNRC
+641 PYKLDRDEKSINDVSF
-648 ENAIKNVYFLRKR
+648 IK
-661 S
+661 

>member
-1 MGSDIMELLCPAG
+1 MELLCPAG
-14 SKESLIAAI
+14 NKESLIAAI
-23 NNGADAIYLSGKKFG
+23 NSGANAVYLSGKKFG

-48 DELKEAIRIGKIYG
+48 EELKEAIRIGKVYG

-77 VDDFLNQVEF
+77 VEEFLEQVEF
-87 LYSNGIDAILM
+87 LYSNGVDAILM

-109 KFPNLEIHASTQAH
+109 KYPNLEIHASTQAH

-197 RFPWKLYKSDK
+197 RFKWKLYKSDK

-223 SEDILKLIPY
+223 SEDILILTPY
-233 VNSLKIEGRMKSPT
+233 VDSLKIEGRMKSPT
-247 YVSFITNYYRKILDN
+247 YVSFITSYYRKILDGE
-262 KEITDI
+262 KITDI
-268 DKETLQSLFYR
+268 YRENLQSLFYR

-287 KSKDLVNT
+287 NNKDLVNT

-308 IDVNDS
+308 IDVTDS
-314 KITILLDKD
+314 KITILLDKE
-323 LNQED
+323 LAQED

-336 KGMIVNYLYD
+336 KGLIVNYLYD
-346 MKDKLIAKGNTNQ
+346 MKDRLISKGSPKQ
-359 KIKLDNKIGLT
+359 KIILDNKVGLT
-370 SLDTVALTTNHK
+370 TLDTVSLTTNHK
-382 LITKFENI
+382 LVTKFSTV
-390 TKKVNITIKV
+390 TKKVDIAIKV
-400 VAKINN
+400 IAKINE
-406 PLEITFI
+406 PLEISFI
-413 KDNIIIS
+413 KDNIIVS

-428 AKSAVVTKERIIN
+428 AKSAIVTKERIIS
-441 QVKKL
+441 QVKRL

-454 DIDVLMDDDIFIP
+454 EIDVLLDDDIFIP
-467 IGEINVLR
+467 MGEINVLR

-484 KLMMNFKEPIIK
+484 KLMMNFKEPVIK
-496 EVTLDYI
+496 DINLDYI
-503 DSNDIDIN
+503 NFNDIDIN
-511 NYNSIDE
+511 NYKSIDE

-524 NSKGI
+524 DRKGI

-564 GVILSTELSDAE
+564 GAFLSTELTDYE
-576 INHLVNKIKEKTNI
+576 LNYLVSNIKKKTSI

-599 NKVMTIKGNILDID
+599 NKVMTIKGNILNID
-613 KSSDYYLVDPKMRK
+613 KSNDYYLVDPKNRK

-641 PYKLNRC
+641 PYKLDRDEKSINDVSF
-648 ENAIKNVYFLRKR
+648 IK
-661 S
+661 

>member
-1 MGSDIMELLCPAG
+1 MELLCPAG
-14 SKESLIAAI
+14 NKESLIAAI
-23 NNGADAIYLSGKKFG
+23 NSGANAVYLSGKRFG

-48 DELKEAIRIGKIYG
+48 EELKEAIRIGKVYG

-77 VDDFLNQVEF
+77 IEEFLEQVEF
-87 LYSNGIDAILM
+87 LYSNGVDAILM
-98 QDFGMICLCLK
+98 QDFGMICLCLRK
-109 KFPNLEIHASTQAH
+109 YPNLEIHASTQAH

-197 RFPWKLYKSDK
+197 RFKWKLYKSDK

-223 SEDILKLIPY
+223 SEDILRLIPY
-233 VNSLKIEGRMKSPT
+233 VDSLKIEGRMKSPT
-247 YVSFITNYYRKILDN
+247 YVSFITSYYRKILDGE
-262 KEITDI
+262 KIADI
-268 DKETLQSLFYR
+268 DRENLQSLFYR

-287 KSKDLVNT
+287 NNKDLVNT

-308 IDVNDS
+308 IDVTDS
-314 KITILLDKD
+314 KITILLDKE
-323 LNQED
+323 LAQED

-336 KGMIVNYLYD
+336 KGLIVNYLYD
-346 MKDKLIAKGNTNQ
+346 MKDRLISKGSPKQ
-359 KIKLDNKIGLT
+359 KIILDNKVGLT
-370 SLDTVALTTNHK
+370 TLDTVSLTTNHK
-382 LITKFENI
+382 LVTKFSTI
-390 TKKVNITIKV
+390 TKKVDIAIKV
-400 VAKINN
+400 IAKINE
-406 PLEITFI
+406 PLEISFI
-413 KDNIIIS
+413 KDNIIVS

-428 AKSAVVTKERIIN
+428 AKSAIVTKERIIS

-454 DIDVLMDDDIFIP
+454 EIDVLLDDDIFIP
-467 IGEINVLR
+467 MGEINVLR

-484 KLMMNFKEPIIK
+484 KLMMNFKEPVIK
-496 EVTLDYI
+496 DINLDYI
-503 DSNDIDIN
+503 NSKDIDIN
-511 NYNSIDE
+511 NYKSIEE

-524 NSKGI
+524 DRKGI

-564 GVILSTELSDAE
+564 GVFLSTELTDYE
-576 INHLVNKIKEKTNI
+576 LNYLVSNIKKKTSI

-599 NKVMTIKGNILDID
+599 NKVMTIKGNILNID
-613 KSSDYYLVDPKMRK
+613 KSNDYYLVDPKNRK

-641 PYKLNRC
+641 PYKLDRN
-648 ENAIKNVYFLRKR
+648 EKSINDVSFIK
-661 S
+661 

>member
-1 MGSDIMELLCPAG
+1 MELLCPAG
-14 SKESLIAAI
+14 NKESLIAAI
-23 NNGADAIYLSGKKFG
+23 NSGANAVYLSGKKFG

-48 DELKEAIRIGKIYG
+48 EELKEAIRIGKVYG

-77 VDDFLNQVEF
+77 IEEFLEQVEF
-87 LYSNGIDAILM
+87 LYSNGVDAILM

-109 KFPNLEIHASTQAH
+109 KYPNLEIHASTQAH

-197 RFPWKLYKSDK
+197 RFKWKLYKSDK

-223 SEDILKLIPY
+223 SEDILRLIPY
-233 VNSLKIEGRMKSPT
+233 VDSLKIEGRMKSPT
-247 YVSFITNYYRKILDN
+247 YVSFITSYYRKILDGE
-262 KEITDI
+262 KIADI
-268 DKETLQSLFYR
+268 DRENLQSLFYR

-287 KSKDLVNT
+287 NNKDLVNT

-308 IDVNDS
+308 IDVTDS
-314 KITILLDKD
+314 KITILLDKE
-323 LNQED
+323 LAQED

-336 KGMIVNYLYD
+336 KGLIVNYLYD
-346 MKDKLIAKGNTNQ
+346 MKDRLISKGSPKQ
-359 KIKLDNKIGLT
+359 KIILDNKVGLT
-370 SLDTVALTTNHK
+370 TLDTVSLTTNHK
-382 LITKFENI
+382 LITKFDNI
-390 TKKVNITIKV
+390 TKKVDIAIKV
-400 VAKINN
+400 IAKINE
-406 PLEITFI
+406 PLEISFI
-413 KDNIIIS
+413 KDNIIIR

-428 AKSAVVTKERIIN
+428 AKSAIVTKERIIS

-454 DIDVLMDDDIFIP
+454 EIDVLLDDDIFIP
-467 IGEINVLR
+467 MGEINVLR

-484 KLMMNFKEPIIK
+484 KLMMNFKEPVIK
-496 EVTLDYI
+496 DINLDYI
-503 DSNDIDIN
+503 NSNDIDIN
-511 NYNSIDE
+511 NYKSIDE

-524 NSKGI
+524 DRKGI

-564 GVILSTELSDAE
+564 GVFLSTELTDYE
-576 INHLVNKIKEKTNI
+576 LNYLVSNIKKKTSI

-599 NKVMTIKGNILDID
+599 NKVMTIKGNILNID
-613 KSSDYYLVDPKMRK
+613 KSNDYYLVDPKNRK

-641 PYKLNRC
+641 PYKLDRN
-648 ENAIKNVYFLRKR
+648 EKSINDVSFIK
-661 S
+661 

>member
-1 MGSDIMELLCPAG
+1 MELLCPAG
-14 SKESLIAAI
+14 NKESLIAAI
-23 NNGADAIYLSGKKFG
+23 NNGANAVYLSGKKFG
-38 ARAFAANFSN
+38 ARAFAANFS
-48 DELKEAIRIGKIYG
+48 DEELKEAIRIGKIYG

-87 LYSNGIDAILM
+87 LYSNGVDAILM
-98 QDFGMICLCLK
+98 QDFGMICLCLRK
-109 KFPNLEIHASTQAH
+109 YPNLEIHASTQAH

-223 SEDILKLIPY
+223 SEDVLKLIPY
-233 VNSLKIEGRMKSPT
+233 VDSLKIEGRMKSPT
-247 YVSFITNYYRKILDN
+247 YVSFITNYYRKILN
-262 KEITDI
+262 GEKITDI

-287 KSKDLVNT
+287 DSSDLVNA

-314 KITILLDKD
+314 KITILLDKE

-328 GIRFLESG
+328 GIRFLECG
-336 KGMIVNYLYD
+336 KGLIVNYLYD
-346 MKDKLIAKGNTNQ
+346 MKDRLISKGSPKQ
-359 KIKLDNKIGLT
+359 KVILDNKIGLT

-382 LITKFENI
+382 LITKFSTI
-390 TKKVNITIKV
+390 TKKVDIAIKV
-400 VAKINN
+400 IAKINE
-406 PLEITFI
+406 PLEISFI
-413 KDNIIIS
+413 KDNIIIR
-420 EKGNIVER
+420 EKGNIVEK

-441 QVKKL
+441 QVKRL

-454 DIDVLMDDDIFIP
+454 EIDVSLDNDIFIP
-467 IGEINVLR
+467 MGEINVLR

-484 KLMMNFKEPIIK
+484 KLMMNFKEPVIK
-496 EVTLDYI
+496 DISLGYI
-503 DSNDIDIN
+503 DSSDIDIN
-511 NYNSIDE
+511 NYKSIDE

-524 NSKGI
+524 DRKGI
-529 IHEIIDGREKDF
+529 IHEIIDGRENDF

-564 GVILSTELSDAE
+564 GVFLSTELTDYELNYLAS
-576 INHLVNKIKEKTNI
+576 KIKEKTSI

-599 NKVMTIKGNILDID
+599 NKVMTIKGNILNID
-613 KSSDYYLVDPKMRK
+613 KSSDYYLMDPKNRK

-641 PYKLNRC
+641 PYKL
-648 ENAIKNVYFLRKR
+648 ERKETTINC
-661 S
+661 

>member
-1 MGSDIMELLCPAG
+1 MELLCPAG
-14 SKESLIAAI
+14 NKESLIAAI
-23 NNGADAIYLSGKKFG
+23 NSGANAVYLSGKKFG

-48 DELKEAIRIGKIYG
+48 EELKEAIRIGKVYG

-77 VDDFLNQVEF
+77 IEEFLEQVEF
-87 LYSNGIDAILM
+87 LYSNGVDAILM

-109 KFPNLEIHASTQAH
+109 KYPNLEIHASTQAH

-197 RFPWKLYKSDK
+197 RFKWKLYKSDK

-223 SEDILKLIPY
+223 SEDILGLIPY
-233 VNSLKIEGRMKSPT
+233 VDSLKIEGRMKSPT
-247 YVSFITNYYRKILDN
+247 YVSFITSYYRKILDGE
-262 KEITDI
+262 KITDI
-268 DKETLQSLFYR
+268 DRENLQSLFYR

-287 KSKDLVNT
+287 NNKDLVNT

-308 IDVNDS
+308 IDVTDS
-314 KITILLDKD
+314 KITILLDKE
-323 LNQED
+323 LAQED

-336 KGMIVNYLYD
+336 KGLIVNYLYD
-346 MKDKLIAKGNTNQ
+346 MKDRLISKGSPKQ
-359 KIKLDNKIGLT
+359 KIILDNKVGLT
-370 SLDTVALTTNHK
+370 TLDTVSLTTNHK
-382 LITKFENI
+382 LITKFSTV
-390 TKKVNITIKV
+390 TKKVDIAIKV
-400 VAKINN
+400 IAKINE

-413 KDNIIIS
+413 KDNI
-420 EKGNIVER
+420 VER
-428 AKSAVVTKERIIN
+428 AKSAIVTKERIIS
-441 QVKKL
+441 QVKRL

-454 DIDVLMDDDIFIP
+454 EIDVLLDDDIFIP
-467 IGEINVLR
+467 MGEINVLR

-484 KLMMNFKEPIIK
+484 KLMMNFKEPVIK
-496 EVTLDYI
+496 DINLDYI
-503 DSNDIDIN
+503 NSNDIDIN
-511 NYNSIDE
+511 NYKSIDE

-524 NSKGI
+524 DRKGI

-564 GVILSTELSDAE
+564 GVFLSTELTDYE
-576 INHLVNKIKEKTNI
+576 LNYLVSNIKKKTSI

-599 NKVMTIKGNILDID
+599 NKVMTIKGNILNID
-613 KSSDYYLVDPKMRK
+613 KSNDYYLVDPKNRK

-641 PYKLNRC
+641 PYKLDRN
-648 ENAIKNVYFLRKR
+648 EKSINDVSFIK
-661 S
+661 

>member
-1 MGSDIMELLCPAG
+1 MELLCPAG
-14 SKESLIAAI
+14 NKESLIAAI
-23 NNGADAIYLSGKKFG
+23 NSGANAVYLSGKRFG

-48 DELKEAIRIGKIYG
+48 EELKEAIRIGKVYG

-77 VDDFLNQVEF
+77 IEEFLEQVEF
-87 LYSNGIDAILM
+87 LYSNGVDAILM
-98 QDFGMICLCLK
+98 QDFGMICLCLRK
-109 KFPNLEIHASTQAH
+109 YPNLEIHASTQAH

-197 RFPWKLYKSDK
+197 RFKWKLYKSDK
-208 LLKEGYLLSMKELNL
+208 LLKEGYPLSMKELNL
-223 SEDILKLIPY
+223 SEDILRLTPY
-233 VNSLKIEGRMKSPT
+233 VDSLKIEGRMKSPT
-247 YVSFITNYYRKILDN
+247 YVSFITSYYRKILDGE
-262 KEITDI
+262 KIADI
-268 DKETLQSLFYR
+268 DRENLQSLFYR

-287 KSKDLVNT
+287 NNKDLVNT

-308 IDVNDS
+308 IDVTDS
-314 KITILLDKD
+314 KITILLDKE
-323 LNQED
+323 LAQED

-336 KGMIVNYLYD
+336 KGLIVNYLYD
-346 MKDKLIAKGNTNQ
+346 MKDRLISKGSPKQ
-359 KIKLDNKIGLT
+359 KIILDNKVGLT
-370 SLDTVALTTNHK
+370 TLDTVSLTTNHK
-382 LITKFENI
+382 LVTKFSTI
-390 TKKVNITIKV
+390 TKKVDIAIKV
-400 VAKINN
+400 IAKINE
-406 PLEITFI
+406 PLEISFI
-413 KDNIIIS
+413 KDNIIIR

-428 AKSAVVTKERIIN
+428 AKSAIVTKERIIS
-441 QVKKL
+441 QVKRL

-454 DIDVLMDDDIFIP
+454 EIDVLLDDDIFIP
-467 IGEINVLR
+467 MGEINVLR

-484 KLMMNFKEPIIK
+484 KLMMNFKEPVIK
-496 EVTLDYI
+496 DINLDYI
-503 DSNDIDIN
+503 NSKDIDIN
-511 NYNSIDE
+511 NYKSIDE

-524 NSKGI
+524 DRKGI

-564 GVILSTELSDAE
+564 GVFLSTELTDYE
-576 INHLVNKIKEKTNI
+576 LNYLVSNIKKKTSI

-599 NKVMTIKGNILDID
+599 NKVMTIKGNILNID
-613 KSSDYYLVDPKMRK
+613 KSNDYYLVDPKNRK

-641 PYKLNRC
+641 PYKLDRN
-648 ENAIKNVYFLRKR
+648 EKSINDVNFIK
-661 S
+661 

>member
-1 MGSDIMELLCPAG
+1 MELLCPAG
-14 SKESLIAAI
+14 NKESLIAAI
-23 NNGADAIYLSGKKFG
+23 NSGANAVYLSGKKFG

-48 DELKEAIRIGKIYG
+48 EELKEAIRIGKVYG

-77 VDDFLNQVEF
+77 IEEFLEQVEF
-87 LYSNGIDAILM
+87 LYSNGVDAILM

-109 KFPNLEIHASTQAH
+109 KYPNLEIHASTQAH

-197 RFPWKLYKSDK
+197 RFKWKLYKSDK

-223 SEDILKLIPY
+223 SEDILRLIPY
-233 VNSLKIEGRMKSPT
+233 VDSLKIEGRMKSPT
-247 YVSFITNYYRKILDN
+247 YVSFITSYYRKILDGE
-262 KEITDI
+262 KITNI
-268 DKETLQSLFYR
+268 DRENLQSLFYR

-287 KSKDLVNT
+287 NNKDLVNT

-308 IDVNDS
+308 IDVTDS
-314 KITILLDKD
+314 KITILLDKE
-323 LNQED
+323 LAQED

-336 KGMIVNYLYD
+336 KGLIVNYLYD
-346 MKDKLIAKGNTNQ
+346 MKDRLISKGSPKQ
-359 KIKLDNKIGLT
+359 KIILDNKVGLT
-370 SLDTVALTTNHK
+370 TLDTVSLTTNHK
-382 LITKFENI
+382 LITKFSTV
-390 TKKVNITIKV
+390 TKKVDIAIKV
-400 VAKINN
+400 IAKINE
-406 PLEITFI
+406 PLEISFI
-413 KDNIIIS
+413 KDNIIVS

-428 AKSAVVTKERIIN
+428 AKSAIVTKERIIS
-441 QVKKL
+441 QVKRL

-454 DIDVLMDDDIFIP
+454 EIDVLLDDDIFIP
-467 IGEINVLR
+467 MGEINVLR

-484 KLMMNFKEPIIK
+484 KLMMNFKEPVIK
-496 EVTLDYI
+496 DINLDYI
-503 DSNDIDIN
+503 NSNDIDIN
-511 NYNSIDE
+511 NYKSIEE

-524 NSKGI
+524 DRKGI

-564 GVILSTELSDAE
+564 GVFLSTELTDYE
-576 INHLVNKIKEKTNI
+576 FNYLVSNIKKKTSI

-599 NKVMTIKGNILDID
+599 NKVMTIKGNILNID
-613 KSSDYYLVDPKMRK
+613 KSNDYYLVDPKNRK

-641 PYKLNRC
+641 PYKLDRDEKSINDVSF
-648 ENAIKNVYFLRKR
+648 IK
-661 S
+661 

>member
-1 MGSDIMELLCPAG
+1 MELLCPAG
-14 SKESLIAAI
+14 NKESLIAAI
-23 NNGADAIYLSGKKFG
+23 NSGANAVYLSGKKFG

-48 DELKEAIRIGKIYG
+48 EELKEAIRIGKVYG

-77 VDDFLNQVEF
+77 IEEFLEQVEF
-87 LYSNGIDAILM
+87 LYSNGVDAILM

-109 KFPNLEIHASTQAH
+109 KYPNLEIHASTQAH

-197 RFPWKLYKSDK
+197 RFKWKLYKSDK

-223 SEDILKLIPY
+223 SEDILRLIPY
-233 VNSLKIEGRMKSPT
+233 VDSLKIEGRMRSPT
-247 YVSFITNYYRKILDN
+247 YVSFITSYYRKRLDGE
-262 KEITDI
+262 KITDI
-268 DKETLQSLFYR
+268 DRENLQSLFYR

-287 KSKDLVNT
+287 NNKDLVNT

-308 IDVNDS
+308 IDVTDS
-314 KITILLDKD
+314 KITILLDKE
-323 LNQED
+323 LAQED

-336 KGMIVNYLYD
+336 KGLIVNYLYD
-346 MKDKLIAKGNTNQ
+346 MKDRLISKGSPKQ
-359 KIKLDNKIGLT
+359 KIILDNKVGLT
-370 SLDTVALTTNHK
+370 TLDTVSLTTNHK
-382 LITKFENI
+382 LITKFDNI
-390 TKKVNITIKV
+390 TKKVDIATKV
-400 VAKINN
+400 IAKINE
-406 PLEITFI
+406 PLEISFI
-413 KDNIIIS
+413 KDNIIVS

-428 AKSAVVTKERIIN
+428 AKSAIVTKERIIS

-454 DIDVLMDDDIFIP
+454 EIDVLLDDDIFIP
-467 IGEINVLR
+467 MGEINVLR

-484 KLMMNFKEPIIK
+484 KLMMNFEEPVIK
-496 EVTLDYI
+496 DINLDYI
-503 DSNDIDIN
+503 NSNDIDIN
-511 NYNSIDE
+511 NYKSIDE

-524 NSKGI
+524 DRKGI

-564 GVILSTELSDAE
+564 GAFLSTELTDYE
-576 INHLVNKIKEKTNI
+576 LNYLVSNIKKKTSI

-599 NKVMTIKGNILDID
+599 NKVMTIKGNILNID
-613 KSSDYYLVDPKMRK
+613 KSNDYYLVDPKNRK

-641 PYKLNRC
+641 PYKLDRNKKSI
-648 ENAIKNVYFLRKR
+648 NDVSFVK
-661 S
+661 

>member
-1 MGSDIMELLCPAG
+1 MELLCPAG
-14 SKESLIAAI
+14 NKESLIAAI
-23 NNGADAIYLSGKKFG
+23 NSGANAVYLSGKKFG

-48 DELKEAIRIGKIYG
+48 EELKEAIRIGKVYG

-77 VDDFLNQVEF
+77 IEEFLEQVEF
-87 LYSNGIDAILM
+87 LYSNGVDAILM

-109 KFPNLEIHASTQAH
+109 KYPNLEIHASTQAH

-197 RFPWKLYKSDK
+197 RFKWKLYKSDK

-223 SEDILKLIPY
+223 SEDILRLTPY
-233 VNSLKIEGRMKSPT
+233 VDSLKIEGRMKSPT
-247 YVSFITNYYRKILDN
+247 YVSFITSYYRKILDGE
-262 KEITDI
+262 KITDI
-268 DKETLQSLFYR
+268 DRENLQSLFYR

-287 KSKDLVNT
+287 NNKDLVNT

-308 IDVNDS
+308 IDVTDS
-314 KITILLDKD
+314 KITILLDKE
-323 LNQED
+323 LAQED

-336 KGMIVNYLYD
+336 KGLIVNYLYD
-346 MKDKLIAKGNTNQ
+346 MKDRLISKGSPKQ
-359 KIKLDNKIGLT
+359 KIILDNKIGLT
-370 SLDTVALTTNHK
+370 TLDTVSLTTNHK
-382 LITKFENI
+382 LITKFSTI
-390 TKKVNITIKV
+390 TKKVDIAIKV
-400 VAKINN
+400 IAKINE
-406 PLEITFI
+406 PLEISFI
-413 KDNIIIS
+413 KDNIIIR

-428 AKSAVVTKERIIN
+428 AKSAIVTKERIIS
-441 QVKKL
+441 QVKRL

-454 DIDVLMDDDIFIP
+454 EIDVLLDDDIFIP
-467 IGEINVLR
+467 MGEINVLR

-484 KLMMNFKEPIIK
+484 KLMMNFKEPVIK
-496 EVTLDYI
+496 DINLDYI
-503 DSNDIDIN
+503 NSNDIDIN
-511 NYNSIDE
+511 NYKSIDE

-524 NSKGI
+524 DRKGI

-564 GVILSTELSDAE
+564 GVFLSTELTDYE
-576 INHLVNKIKEKTNI
+576 LNYLVSNIKKKTSI

-599 NKVMTIKGNILDID
+599 NKVMTIKGNILNID
-613 KSSDYYLVDPKMRK
+613 KSNDYYLVDPKNRK

-641 PYKLNRC
+641 PYKLDRN
-648 ENAIKNVYFLRKR
+648 EKSINDVNFVEKNL
-661 S
+661 